1 MATRTGWWRCFPTP
15 LPIGKRP
22 STIPWEDDT
31 QYGSTGGRTR
41 RTPRKTSSL
50 RRRSGR
56 SRTIPRL
63 PAGKPALPERPPERG
78 SSSTERSG
86 LCFQVI
92 RAPFTARSSK
102 SGGTEGNPEACPAP
116 GDRSGFPACLRSA
129 NKTHRVYPRAT
140 ERDFNPHTDRR
151 SDNEH
156 RGATQDGGR
165 SPTGPR
171 GHRRHTRDDPAGP
184 LLPELD
190 RLGGRWCSDR
200 GARTPARARGPGHS
214 GHAGLDA
221 PLRRSR
227 DMVEST
233 IAGGLAERGA

>member
-1 MATRTGWWRCFPTP
+1 MAAPGSMATRTGWWRCFPTP

-102 SGGTEGNPEACPAP
+102 SGGTEGNPETCPAP
-116 GDRSGFPACLRSA
+116 ADSSGFPACRRCATGSAARPCGNAPRRAPSEPSRS
-129 NKTHRVYPRAT
+129 P
-140 ERDFNPHTDRR
+140 ER
-151 SDNEH
+151 SS
-156 RGATQDGGR
+156 GR
-165 SPTGPR
+165 SLHPVSWS
-171 GHRRHTRDDPAGP
+171 AS
-184 LLPELD
+184 E
-190 RLGGRWCSDR
+190 
-200 GARTPARARGPGHS
+200 
-214 GHAGLDA
+214 GL
-221 PLRRSR
+221 RQ
-227 DMVEST
+227 
-233 IAGGLAERGA
+233 